1 MTIYCVSRH
10 ATEEGTSKADL
21 RAQADADTAGVVLRH
36 AGEASGGPK
45 ALAGRP

>member
-21 RAQADADTAGVVLRH
+21 RALADTAGVVLRH
-36 AGEASGGPK
+36 AGEASGGQE
-45 ALAGRP
+45 ALAGRL